1 MRDVQA
7 NDNETTKLDAMPR
20 QDGRLPWR
28 TPAYRRLPAAGSEL
42 NPGAA
47 ADGNIV
53 ES

>member
-1 MRDVQA
+1 MRDV
-7 NDNETTKLDAMPR
+7 ETKDDETK
-20 QDGRLPWR
+20 QDKRLPWR
-28 TPAYRRLPAAGSEL
+28 TPTYRCLPAAGSEL